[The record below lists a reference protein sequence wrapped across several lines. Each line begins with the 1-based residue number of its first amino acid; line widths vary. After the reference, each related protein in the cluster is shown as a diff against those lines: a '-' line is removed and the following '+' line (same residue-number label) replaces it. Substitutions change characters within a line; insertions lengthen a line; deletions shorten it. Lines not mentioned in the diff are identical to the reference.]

1 MGRNQSAYSTLLRE
15 QHHTKMTSL
24 FIEFKNA
31 WTTETLAIS
40 QQNEAKTGITAEK
53 LARASAIADISSEI
67 AALTQKKIELVNQ
80 FPQMEVIKE
89 TTEVIKRA
97 REERAKL
104 DKDLQKTIKA
114 LSDVPS
120 LSVGHGFCINTNA
133 VLSLAAENRAVEA
146 ILALKIHNPAVWKTT
161 IANRKK
167 VKQYLQKQGVWQ
179 SLIAH
184 FGSETHLHGF
194 LKLTK

>member
-1 MGRNQSAYSTLLRE
+1 MGRGQSAYSTLLRE

-31 WTTETLAIS
+31 WTTETSAIR
-40 QQNEAKTGITAEK
+40 QQTEAKTGIAAEK

-67 AALTQKKIELVNQ
+67 AALTQKKLELVYQ

-133 VLSLAAENRAVEA
+133 VLSLAVENRAVEA
-146 ILALKIHNPAVWKTT
+146 IIALKIHNPAVWKTT
-161 IANRKK
+161 IQNRKK
-167 VKQYLQKQGVWQ
+167 VKQYLQTQGVWQ

-184 FGSETHLHGF
+184 FGSETDLHGF